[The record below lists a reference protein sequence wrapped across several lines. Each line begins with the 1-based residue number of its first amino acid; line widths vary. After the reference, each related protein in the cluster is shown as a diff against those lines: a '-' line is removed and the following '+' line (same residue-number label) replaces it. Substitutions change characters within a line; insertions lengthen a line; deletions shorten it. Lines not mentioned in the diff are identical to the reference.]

1 MAVYLFAVIIAF
13 FFNSLLI
20 VPFID
25 FLYKLKFQRAPQKT
39 KDIFEKPT
47 PIFDFFHQKKSGT
60 PVGGGIL
67 LIFTTTFVYLLFL
80 LSFTFFGKKIYSNY
94 PAFISEIK
102 IILFTFIAFSFLGLF
117 DDLNKIFFWQKTN
130 FFGLRFRHKLFFE
143 IILALIPSFW
153 LYSELKI
160 KIIHIPFFGVYNLSF
175 FYILFAAFVIVSFAN
190 AVNIT
195 DGLDGLASGV
205 LMIALTS
212 FWVISRSI
220 LDMPTSF
227 FIAIWL
233 GGLIAFLYFNIYPAR
248 IFLGD
253 AGALSFGATFAVIG
267 LLLGKPFALPIIGG
281 VFVIEIL
288 SSLLQILGK
297 KFLKRKIFPVA
308 PFHLWLQLKGWEEP
322 KIVMR
327 LWLTAIVLAVFGLMM
342 AFMK

>member
-1 MAVYLFAVIIAF
+1 MAIYLFAIIISF
-13 FFNSLLI
+13 IFNALLI
-20 VPFID
+20 VPFIN
-25 FLYKLKFQRAPQKT
+25 FLYKLKFQRAIQKT

-67 LIFTTTFVYLLFL
+67 LIFSTIFIYSLFL
-80 LSFTFFGKKIYSNY
+80 LSFAFFGKKIHSNY

-102 IILFTFIAFSFLGLF
+102 IILFTFISFSFLGLF
-117 DDLNKIFFWQKTN
+117 DDLNKIFFWRKTN
-130 FFGLRFRHKLFFE
+130 FFGLRFRYKLFFE
-143 IILALIPSFW
+143 IVLALIPSFW

-160 KIIHIPFFGVYNLSF
+160 KIIHIPFFGVYDISF
-175 FYILFAAFVIVSFAN
+175 FYIFFAAFIIVSFAN

-205 LMIALTS
+205 LMITLTS
-212 FWVISRSI
+212 FWVVSHSI

-267 LLLGKPFALPIIGG
+267 LLLGKVFALPIIGG

-288 SSLLQILGK
+288 SSLVQILGK
-297 KFLKRKIFPVA
+297 KFFKRKILPVA

-327 LWLTAIVLAVFGLMM
+327 LWLTSIVLAVFGLMI